1 MNLGTLTGVLVAFG
15 VFFVTVFLTFTN
27 IMAVIDFNSILI
39 VAGGTVG
46 IGFICFPAG
55 KIIKLLKIFAKRLLG
70 KRQTDYGKIV
80 EEISMLSKA
89 WRKGRKDYETAVTEV
104 KDLFLRDGAEALFW
118 LESDISEVELRDL
131 LETRAE
137 THFEEYM
144 DDARIFKTLGKF
156 PPALGLMGTTLGLIA
171 LLQSI
176 GGDGGTDS
184 LGPAMAVA
192 LVTTLYGLF
201 FSNFIFVPIAEN
213 LEQQTK
219 EDQVSRK
226 MVIEGIMMIQSGA
239 PTKYIEEK
247 VKSFILPS
255 ERQKIASQSNGA
267 SPKKAA

>member
-1 MNLGTLTGVLVAFG
+1 
-15 VFFVTVFLTFTN
+15 
-27 IMAVIDFNSILI
+27 
-39 VAGGTVG
+39 
-46 IGFICFPAG
+46 
-55 KIIKLLKIFAKRLLG
+55 
-70 KRQTDYGKIV
+70 
-80 EEISMLSKA
+80 
-89 WRKGRKDYETAVTEV
+89 
-104 KDLFLRDGAEALFW
+104 
-118 LESDISEVELRDL
+118 
-131 LETRAE
+131 
-137 THFEEYM
+137 
-144 DDARIFKTLGKF
+144 
-156 PPALGLMGTTLGLIA
+156 
-171 LLQSI
+171 
-176 GGDGGTDS
+176 
-184 LGPAMAVA
+184 MAVA